1 MRLGISALLFN
12 LDKALELCR
21 EVDKIN
27 HIEVGIDNLDECIKL
42 SKYKGEFDKLNL
54 SLGIH
59 LPMELNSCEN
69 IKYIRKSWIDFI
81 NKIEDDKNSV
91 EGLCY
96 SCAKEKGINPLEVL
110 AKQSNLSEEELND
123 MSSQLENIFSDITEN
138 ISDMDSD
145 DMQALGPMLG
155 SIFGLNKKD
164 NTSENST
171 SANSS
176 EQSGRK
182 KVKTEKRPKDNKKK
196 RFLDSFGTNL
206 TDKAKQ
212 GKLDRVIGRNKEIQ
226 RITQILNRR
235 SKNNPCLIGEPG
247 VGKTAIAQG
256 LAIRIA
262 EGNVPAK
269 LLNKEVYLLDM
280 TSVIAGTQF
289 RGQFESRMK
298 ALVDECKSYG
308 NIILV
313 IDEIHNIIGAG
324 DAEHSMNAA
333 NILKPSLSNG
343 EIQLI
348 GTTTLTEYRKYI
360 EKDSALERRFQPVI
374 VDEPSIDDTI
384 EIIQG
389 IKKYYEDYHKVL
401 ISNDVIEKT
410 VKMSEKYIHDRFL
423 PDKAIDLIDEAC
435 SRINLNNKELYEI
448 EVIKNKL
455 AKIAEEKEEAV
466 SSDSTEDYQKAAD
479 LKTKECILNDRL
491 EELNKN
497 LQLKALTVQDIA
509 EVIENWTKIPVT
521 KITEAETQ
529 KLLNLEANLHKRII
543 GQNAAVS
550 AVAKAIR
557 RNRAGLQTTKRPPS
571 FIFVGP
577 TGVGKT
583 ELAKALASEMFGS
596 EDSIIRI
603 DMSEYMESHSTSK
616 LIGSPPGYVGY
627 DDAGQLTEKVKRK
640 PYSIIL
646 LDEIEKAHPDVFN
659 ILLQVLD
666 DGKLTDSQ
674 GNTVNFENTIIIM
687 TSNAGSNLNTNSI
700 GFGKQS
706 VDNGKINSALKELF
720 RPEFLNRVDEIVTFD
735 SLTSDELIQIID
747 LLLKHT
753 DEALANKDIKLS
765 VSASAKKYVLE
776 KGTDLKYGARPLR
789 RAIQKYIEDEIAEM
803 LLRSEVMPGQTVKV
817 DCKKDELKF
826 TVVSKTAKSKKS
838 E

>member
-1 MRLGISALLFN
+1 M
-12 LDKALELCR
+12 LCSICKKNTA
-21 EVDKIN
+21 VI
-27 HIEVGIDNLDECIKL
+27 
-42 SKYKGEFDKLNL
+42 
-54 SLGIH
+54 
-59 LPMELNSCEN
+59 
-69 IKYIRKSWIDFI
+69 FI
-81 NKIEDDKNSV
+81 NKIENDKNSV

-155 SIFGLNKKD
+155 NIFGLNKKD
-164 NTSENST
+164 NSSENSA

-529 KLLNLEANLHKRII
+529 KLLNLESNLHKRII

-627 DDAGQLTEKVKRK
+627 DDAGQLTDKVKRK

-765 VSASAKKYVLE
+765 VTASAKKYVLE

-803 LLRSEVMPGQTVKV
+803 LLRSEIMPGQTVKV

>member
-1 MRLGISALLFN
+1 M
-12 LDKALELCR
+12 LCS
-21 EVDKIN
+21 VCNKNTAVI
-27 HIEVGIDNLDECIKL
+27 
-42 SKYKGEFDKLNL
+42 
-54 SLGIH
+54 
-59 LPMELNSCEN
+59 
-69 IKYIRKSWIDFI
+69 FI
-81 NKIEDDKNSV
+81 NKIENGKSSV

-96 SCAKEKGINPLEVL
+96 NCAKEKGINPLEVL
-110 AKQSNLSEEELND
+110 AKQSNLSEDELND
-123 MSSQLENIFSDITEN
+123 MSSQLENIFNDLTEN
-138 ISDMDSD
+138 LSGMDNEE
-145 DMQALGPMLG
+145 MQSIGPMLG
-155 SIFGLNKKD
+155 NLFGANKKD
-164 NTSENST
+164 ENTDD
-171 SANSS
+171 ASS
-176 EQSGRK
+176 KPSGSQERK
-182 KVKTEKRPKDNKKK
+182 KVKTEKRPKEKKK

-206 TDKAKQ
+206 TAQAKE
-212 GKLDRVIGRNKEIQ
+212 GKLDKVIGRNKEIQ

-256 LAIRIA
+256 LALRIA
-262 EGNVPAK
+262 DGNVPAK

-280 TSVIAGTQF
+280 TAIIAGTQF

-298 ALVDECKSYG
+298 ALVDECKLYG

-343 EIQLI
+343 DIQLI
-348 GTTTLTEYRKYI
+348 GTTTITEYRKHI

-374 VDEPSIDDTI
+374 VDEPSINDTI
-384 EIIQG
+384 EIIKG
-389 IKKYYEDYHKVL
+389 IKKYYEDFHKVL

-448 EVIKNKL
+448 EVIKNQL
-455 AKIAEEKEEAV
+455 SKIAEEKEEAV

-497 LQLKALTVQDIA
+497 LQLKSLTIQDIA

-529 KLLNLEANLHKRII
+529 RLLNLEKNLHKRII
-543 GQNAAVS
+543 GQNEAVS

-583 ELAKALASEMFGS
+583 ELAKALAEEMFGS
-596 EDSIIRI
+596 EESIIRI

-659 ILLQVLD
+659 VLLQVLD

-674 GNTVNFENTIIIM
+674 GNTTNFENTIIIM

-700 GFGKQS
+700 GFGKKS
-706 VDNGKINSALKELF
+706 IDNSKINSALKELF
-720 RPEFLNRVDEIVTFD
+720 RPEFLNRVDEIINFN
-735 SLTSDELIQIID
+735 SLTQDELMQIID

-753 DEALANKDIKLS
+753 ENALKNKDMKLF
-765 VSASAKKYVLE
+765 VSIAAKRFILE

-803 LLRSEVMPGQTVKV
+803 LLKTEILPGQTIKV

-826 TVVSKTAKSKKS
+826 IVK
-838 E
+838 